1 MNYDTCFIQQ
11 KQHLEYYLNRFI
23 RNLFNQQ
30 SNIVLNCRLKMI
42 RKLLT
47 NSFFNFAKICK
58 TPSEAI
64 EGLKDGDMLMVG
76 GFLLCGVPMNLL
88 NAVR

>member
-1 MNYDTCFIQQ
+1 M
-11 KQHLEYYLNRFI
+11 L
-23 RNLFNQQ
+23 
-30 SNIVLNCRLKMI
+30 
-42 RKLLT
+42 RKFL
-47 NSFFNFAKICK
+47 SKPFYNFAKICK

-64 EGLKDGDMLMVG
+64 EGLKDGDTLMVG